1 MEATL
6 ASPGPPF
13 SFFLFLPF
21 LGLSKDPSLPSALCL
36 SYLSYYLPSYLP
48 GAHPFFLTSTCFFL
62 NSGSTA
68 HDPGSSHPG
77 HPLAWGWETNGQAV
91 FRVLCYAYFV
101 FSLFGPPPSFLLSS
115 VPFSNLE
122 CGCPGEDSPHRQSQ
136 CQDNQAE
143 ERGGGVPPS
152 DPQLPASPGPT
163 SPGKASCGLV

>member
-101 FSLFGPPPSFLLSS
+101 FSLFGPPVLPPLICTFLELRVWLS
-115 VPFSNLE
+115 
-122 CGCPGEDSPHRQSQ
+122 R
-136 CQDNQAE
+136 
-143 ERGGGVPPS
+143 RR
-152 DPQLPASPGPT
+152 LPAQAVAVSGQSGRRAWGWGAPF
-163 SPGKASCGLV
+163 

>member
-1 MEATL
+1 MTLAPATPATL
-6 ASPGPPF
+6 
-13 SFFLFLPF
+13 
-21 LGLSKDPSLPSALCL
+21 
-36 SYLSYYLPSYLP
+36 LP
-48 GAHPFFLTSTCFFL
+48 GAGRLMGRQFLGFCVMLTL
-62 NSGSTA
+62 
-68 HDPGSSHPG
+68 
-77 HPLAWGWETNGQAV
+77 
-91 FRVLCYAYFV
+91 
-101 FSLFGPPPSFLLSS
+101 FSLCLAPPSFLLSS